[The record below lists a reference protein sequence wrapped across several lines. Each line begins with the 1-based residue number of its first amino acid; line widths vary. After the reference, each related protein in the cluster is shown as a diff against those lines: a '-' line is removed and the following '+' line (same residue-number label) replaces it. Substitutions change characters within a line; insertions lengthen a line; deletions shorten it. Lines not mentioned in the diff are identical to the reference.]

1 MSKTTSFWSQ
11 KIKKEVRASLCPL
24 QPDAG
29 EEEKEK
35 KKKKKKEKEKKEV
48 GDRGALV
55 DRVAPKRRLREGA
68 LPAFKRG
75 ARGWRRAAR
84 SLGVSQL

>member
-1 MSKTTSFWSQ
+1 MASFWPSFFFKGIGSKTTSFWSQ

-24 QPDAG
+24 QPDVG

-55 DRVAPKRRLREGA
+55 DR
-68 LPAFKRG
+68 
-75 ARGWRRAAR
+75 
-84 SLGVSQL
+84 